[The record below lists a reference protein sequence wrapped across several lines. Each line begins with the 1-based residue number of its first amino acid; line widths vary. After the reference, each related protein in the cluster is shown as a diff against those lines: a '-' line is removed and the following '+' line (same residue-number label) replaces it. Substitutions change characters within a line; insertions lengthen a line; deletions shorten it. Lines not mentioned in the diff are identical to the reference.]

1 MNTLA
6 KQNLDELSPK
16 KAAELIRVD
25 FRPEELRKAKR
36 MVILYP
42 EGDEEERPLLK
53 KPTLAEMMA
62 IVGGF
67 PARCSVRLN
76 GQTRSMVYNSQGC
89 CKPYRLNVK
98 ATELRP
104 LAMIDPLFQVWGP
117 AIILYGFRLGRI

>member
-1 MNTLA
+1 MNTLS
-6 KQNLDELSPK
+6 KESIEELSPK
-16 KAAELIRVD
+16 KVELISVD
-25 FRPEELRKAKR
+25 FRLDQVKKSKR

-42 EGDEEERPLLK
+42 EGDDEERPLIKTPSLS
-53 KPTLAEMMA
+53 EMMA

-67 PARCSVRLN
+67 PARCSVRLH
-76 GQTRSMVYNSQGC
+76 GATLTMIYNDQGC